1 MDCFD
6 STARHISGGLS
17 LDAEEMLTAYTQAV
31 VGSVVVVMNFV
42 ETLLERGLPACL
54 RLVELLTLV
63 VACSIVPARCLKG
76 WCHPHKG
83 NGGTDSAPLSRNER
97 NSIGDSSSSASG

>member
-54 RLVELLTLV
+54 PASDWLNSSLSSSRVPSYPLV
-63 VACSIVPARCLKG
+63 V
-76 WCHPHKG
+76 
-83 NGGTDSAPLSRNER
+83 
-97 NSIGDSSSSASG
+97 